1 MLLMIFALLIIS
13 LSRAV
18 ELEELIKHAL
28 ENSQTLKTYKHM
40 KRSAEYREVYLKSLP
55 NPSISVGFN
64 NIPINR
70 PYPSKYEPMSSF
82 SIGISQM
89 YMLPVKRE
97 RESFTAR
104 MEGEVFKLQE
114 ELARRELIRD
124 IKLKYLEW
132 VYAKKK
138 EDLLRNILSEIRS
151 IEKLTEENY
160 KLGKASLSDLLSLK
174 AEALR
179 VEREIKNLMEE
190 RRLIKTEI
198 DSLVGKNIELRGEEP
213 KIEEI
218 DLKEIDEDKS
228 PYLRVVWAEVERLKA
243 EVERRKVEYL
253 PDLELMA
260 EYMIR
265 PGLDNMFSLRASV
278 SLPLRRSRREN
289 LMVLEKLEDLKAKEQ
304 ELEKVRLQVKRDINS
319 LRIEEER
326 IRELQSLTEELRRE
340 KERELKALQVS
351 YSFGKADFRDILRLY
366 RELWELRMNLLE
378 LELYKKSL
386 YIRAEVYR

>member
-1 MLLMIFALLIIS
+1 
-13 LSRAV
+13 
-18 ELEELIKHAL
+18 
-28 ENSQTLKTYKHM
+28 
-40 KRSAEYREVYLKSLP
+40 
-55 NPSISVGFN
+55 
-64 NIPINR
+64 
-70 PYPSKYEPMSSF
+70 
-82 SIGISQM
+82 
-89 YMLPVKRE
+89 
-97 RESFTAR
+97 
-104 MEGEVFKLQE
+104 
-114 ELARRELIRD
+114 
-124 IKLKYLEW
+124 
-132 VYAKKK
+132 
-138 EDLLRNILSEIRS
+138 
-151 IEKLTEENY
+151 
-160 KLGKASLSDLLSLK
+160 
-174 AEALR
+174 
-179 VEREIKNLMEE
+179 MEE
-190 RRLIKTEI
+190 RRLIKAEI
-198 DSLVGKNIELRGEEP
+198 DSLVGKSMELKGEEP
-213 KIEEI
+213 TIEEI

-243 EVERRKVEYL
+243 ELERRKVEYL

-326 IRELQSLTEELRRE
+326 IRELQSLTEELKRE

-378 LELYKKSL
+378 LELSKKVST
-386 YIRAEVYR
+386 

>member
-1 MLLMIFALLIIS
+1 
-13 LSRAV
+13 
-18 ELEELIKHAL
+18 
-28 ENSQTLKTYKHM
+28 
-40 KRSAEYREVYLKSLP
+40 
-55 NPSISVGFN
+55 
-64 NIPINR
+64 
-70 PYPSKYEPMSSF
+70 
-82 SIGISQM
+82 
-89 YMLPVKRE
+89 
-97 RESFTAR
+97 

-132 VYAKKK
+132 LYAKKK

-151 IEKLTEENY
+151 IEKLTEANY
-160 KLGKASLSDLLSLK
+160 KLGKASLSDLLSVK

-190 RRLIKTEI
+190 RRIIKAEI
-198 DSLVGKNIELRGEEP
+198 DSLVGKSMELKGEEP
-213 KIEEI
+213 TIEEI
-218 DLKEIDEDKS
+218 DLKEIEEDKS
-228 PYLRVVWAEVERLKA
+228 PYLRVIWAEVERLKA

-265 PGLDNMFSLRASV
+265 PGLDNMFSLKASV
-278 SLPLRRSRREN
+278 SLPFRRSRREN

-326 IRELQSLTEELRRE
+326 IRELQSLTEELKRE

-378 LELYKKSL
+378 LELSKKSL

>member
-1 MLLMIFALLIIS
+1 MLLMIFTLLIIS
-13 LSRAV
+13 LSRAG

-28 ENSQTLKTYKHM
+28 EDSPTLKTYKHM
-40 KRSAEYREVYLKSLP
+40 KRSSEYREVYSKSLP

-89 YMLPVKRE
+89 YVLPVKRE
-97 RESFTAR
+97 REAFTVR

-132 VYAKKK
+132 LYAKKK

-190 RRLIKTEI
+190 RRIIKAEI
-198 DSLVGKNIELRGEEP
+198 DSLVGKSMELKGEEP
-213 KIEEI
+213 TIEEI
-218 DLKEIDEDKS
+218 DLKEIEEDKS
-228 PYLRVVWAEVERLKA
+228 PYLRVIWAEVERLKA

-265 PGLDNMFSLRASV
+265 PGLDNMFNLRASV
-278 SLPLRRSRREN
+278 SLPLRRSQREN

-326 IRELQSLTEELRRE
+326 IRELQSLTEELKRE
-340 KERELKALQVS
+340 KEREIKALQVS

-378 LELYKKSL
+378 LELSKKSL